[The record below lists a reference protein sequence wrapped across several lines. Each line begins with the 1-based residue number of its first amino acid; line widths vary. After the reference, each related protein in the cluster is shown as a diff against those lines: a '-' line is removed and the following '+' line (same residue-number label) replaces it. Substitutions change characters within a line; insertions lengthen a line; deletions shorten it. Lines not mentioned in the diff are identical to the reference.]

1 MFGSDYLLGY
11 GQGRSSAEDERD
23 TNALVARLFYGQR
36 PVQVDQSYLDSLH
49 DALSAANASSDHN
62 YDAADRFR
70 NEAFQWKAYAQSQEN
85 LVAPLRARITALQA
99 RLAERD
105 AALAQAQAAIAQE
118 QAAHQSTH
126 DEKWP
131 KPLPAHGHLAH

>member
-11 GQGRSSAEDERD
+11 SQGRASAEDERD
-23 TNALVARLFYGQR
+23 TNALVSELFYGQR

-49 DALSAANASSDHN
+49 AALSAANASSDHN

-85 LVAPLRARITALQA
+85 LI
-99 RLAERD
+99 
-105 AALAQAQAAIAQE
+105 
-118 QAAHQSTH
+118 
-126 DEKWP
+126 
-131 KPLPAHGHLAH
+131 